1 MIVAL
6 IAAGL
11 VAAAIIGWLRLGR
24 HGHADV
30 PAAHW
35 RRTDEV
41 FRDPSSGRRTRVWVD
56 PTDDSRHYVPDDGT
70 ERH

>member
-1 MIVAL
+1 MIIALVVA
-6 IAAGL
+6 AL
-11 VAAAIIGWLRLGR
+11 VAAAVVGWLRLGR

-41 FRDPSSGRRTRVWVD
+41 FRDPASGRPTRVWVD
-56 PTDDSRHYVPDDGT
+56 PTDQSRHYVPEGEAD
-70 ERH
+70 RR